1 MSELWS
7 YLEQMVRMY
16 ALDIVIAV
24 IILVVGRW
32 AAKSVVKLTGRI
44 MKKRSVDETLSRF
57 LLSLMFAL
65 LMAFVIIAALG
76 QLGIQTTSLVAIVGA
91 AGLAIGLA
99 LQGSLSNLAS
109 GVMLITF
116 RPFRAGD
123 FVEVGGVSG
132 VVEEVSIFTTT
143 LKTPDNKRVIV
154 PNAQITG
161 GTIVNYSAEDKRRID
176 LVFGIS
182 YGDDI
187 RRAKEIIDTVLAE
200 DERILD
206 DPKPTVGVVQLG
218 ASSVDIAVRP
228 WVKTA
233 DYWDVFFATNE
244 RMKQRFDAEGIHIP
258 FPQRDVHVF
267 QKSS

>member
-1 MSELWS
+1 MTELWS
-7 YLEQMVRMY
+7 YLEQATRMY
-16 ALDIVIAV
+16 ALDIVISIV
-24 IILVVGRW
+24 ILLIGRW
-32 AAKSVVKLTGRI
+32 AAKAIVKLTRRL
-44 MKKRSVDETLSRF
+44 MDKRGVDTTLTRF
-57 LLSLMFAL
+57 LSSLLFAL

-109 GVMLITF
+109 GVMLIVF

-132 VVEEVSIFTTT
+132 AVEEVSIFTTT

-154 PNAQITG
+154 PNAQITS
-161 GTIVNYSAEDKRRID
+161 GTIINYSAEDKRRVD

-187 RRAKEIIDTVLAE
+187 RRAKQIIEAVLAD
-200 DERILD
+200 DERILA
-206 DPKPTVGVVQLG
+206 DPAPTVGVLELG
-218 ASSVDIAVRP
+218 PSSVDIAVRP

-233 DYWDVFFATNE
+233 DYWDVFFATKE

-258 FPQRDVHVF
+258 FPQRDLPLY
-267 QKSS
+267 QS